1 MQFGRKEQIYSMSEK
16 EKAKPSQPEDRQRE
30 MARLVGAR
38 IRELRIAKGYSSYE
52 DFAYKHDMGTS
63 QFGRYERGDTFIQL
77 DTLVRVL
84 DALEISF
91 AEFFNDDMFK

>member
-1 MQFGRKEQIYSMSEK
+1 MSEK
-16 EKAKPSQPEDRQRE
+16 VKAKSSQPEDRQRE

-77 DTLVRVL
+77 DTLVRVI
-84 DALEISF
+84 DALDTNF
-91 AEFFNDDMFK
+91 FEFFNAPVFRG

>member
-1 MQFGRKEQIYSMSEK
+1 MSEK
-16 EKAKPSQPEDRQRE
+16 EPTNNNQPEDRQRE

-84 DALEISF
+84 DALDVTF
-91 AEFFNDDMFK
+91 AVFFNSDEFM

>member
-1 MQFGRKEQIYSMSEK
+1 MSEK
-16 EKAKPSQPEDRQRE
+16 EKAKPSHPEDRQRE

-63 QFGRYERGDTFIQL
+63 QLGRYERGDTFIQL
-77 DTLVRVL
+77 DTLIRVL
-84 DALEISF
+84 DALGVT
-91 AEFFNDDMFK
+91 FFDFFDGAQFK

>member
-1 MQFGRKEQIYSMSEK
+1 MSEK
-16 EKAKPSQPEDRQRE
+16 EKVKPSQPEDRQRE

-52 DFAYKHDMGTS
+52 DFAHKHDMGTS

-77 DTLVRVL
+77 DSLIRVL
-84 DALEISF
+84 DALEVSF
-91 AEFFNDDMFK
+91 YDFFNTENFKN